1 MTRKLVIKLTAN
13 FEKNLVRIEQ
23 FMADADAP
31 PAYDALLDVLMDT
44 GLPNLERF
52 PDIGLLFMNRPA
64 RSVEV
69 TNGLAVLRKKL
80 GDGELREY
88 LISDYLILYARY
100 EDVIYLLSIRHH
112 RELSFDFQALWP
124 PA

>member
-1 MTRKLVIKLTAN
+1 MIKLTAN